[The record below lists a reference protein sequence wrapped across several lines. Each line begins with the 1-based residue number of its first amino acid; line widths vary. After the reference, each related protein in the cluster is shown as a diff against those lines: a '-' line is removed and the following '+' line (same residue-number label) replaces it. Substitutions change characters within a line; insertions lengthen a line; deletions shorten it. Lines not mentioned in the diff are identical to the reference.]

1 MADTVKVAIDNRS
14 LPHSGIGTYTR
25 NLLEKMPA
33 ISHAAGRSDAFCPV
47 SDELAVEWVPGHAK
61 YLSGLRRLYWENF
74 SLPRLLAAEN
84 YDLLHNPRNLGVPYR
99 AQCPV
104 VVTIHDVIPMVFAQE
119 YLPTLK
125 QRLLYKAML
134 HQAVHRSDFILT
146 DSVYS
151 ADEICRFFPQAA
163 KKIEVVLL
171 AGDPDFCM
179 RDDKDASDAEI
190 DALLG
195 GNPYILTIGGSEPR
209 KNNRRLVR
217 AFRSL
222 ASSERRGH
230 KLVIVGGPWR
240 GLDLR
245 TELGA
250 VSSDV
255 MFTGGVSKDLLIRL
269 YNRAT
274 VFVFPSL
281 YEGFGLPVL
290 EAMGCGTPVICSHSS
305 SLPEVAGEA
314 TIMIDPVDEAA
325 MAAAMQRVLASASLR
340 QELST
345 SGLAQCRKFSWDK
358 AVGQT
363 YEVYRKFAG

>member
-1 MADTVKVAIDNRS
+1 MAGAVKVAVDNRS

-33 ISHAAGRSDAFCPV
+33 ISRAAGRSDAFCPV
-47 SDELAVEWVPGHAK
+47 SDELAVEWVPGYAK

-74 SLPRLLAAEN
+74 SLPRLLSDEN

-99 AQCPV
+99 VHCPV
-104 VVTIHDVIPMVFAQE
+104 VVTIHDVIPMVFGQE

-151 ADEICRFFPQAA
+151 ADEICRFLPQAA
-163 KKIEVVLL
+163 KKIEVVML
-171 AGDPDFCM
+171 AGDPDFCV
-179 RDDKDASDAEI
+179 RDEKNAPDAEV
-190 DALLG
+190 DKLVGAC
-195 GNPYILTIGGSEPR
+195 PYVLAIGGSEPR
-209 KNNRRLVR
+209 KNNRRLMR
-217 AFRSL
+217 AFHSL
-222 ASSERRGH
+222 PEEQRRGH

-240 GLDLR
+240 SLDLR
-245 TELGA
+245 TELGEA
-250 VSSDV
+250 AADV
-255 MFTGGVSKDLLIRL
+255 IFTGGVSKDLLIRL

-274 VFVFPSL
+274 MFVFPSL

-305 SLPEVAGEA
+305 SLPETAGEA
-314 TIMIDPVDEAA
+314 AIMIDPEDEVA
-325 MAAAMQRVLASASLR
+325 MAKTMRRVLESRALR
-340 QELST
+340 QELSA
-345 SGLAQCRKFSWDK
+345 SGLEQCRKFSWDK
-358 AVGQT
+358 AIRQT
-363 YEVYRKFAG
+363 YEIYRKFVG